1 MTVVEHEFME
11 VVPDT
16 LRRIAA
22 ALEGINEKLELLAQ
36 RREEPSEEHAA
47 AIEEPVT
54 YEEVEDAVSSISRLR
69 NWQTKRAIAN
79 ALYFHEQYVGKDC
92 AANLS
97 RFYGG
102 VTVKQ
107 VQEAIESGEI
117 EAVKPE
123 MQEVEMSRWNKAE
136 HCHEKTKVTKPVGK
150 YQVSLK
156 STILWLEHHGRR
168 CVDNSNPVYMCI
180 EKIINYNN
188 H

>member
-1 MTVVEHEFME
+1 ME

-36 RREEPSEEHAA
+36 RREEPSKEQETATEES
-47 AIEEPVT
+47 VT
-54 YEEVEDAVSSISRLR
+54 FEEVDVAVSSIRLS
-69 NWQTKRAIAN
+69 NWQTKRAITD
-79 ALYFHEQYVGKDC
+79 ALYFREQYVVKDC

-107 VQEAIESGEI
+107 TREAIESGEI
-117 EAVKPE
+117 EAIIPE
-123 MQEVEMSRWNKAE
+123 MQEVEISRWNPRLKR
-136 HCHEKTKVTKPVGK
+136 HERAKVMRPASK

-156 STILWLEHHGRR
+156 STILWLERNGRR
-168 CVDNSNPVYMCI
+168 GVAESNPVYKCI
-180 EKIINYNN
+180 EKIIKSK
-188 H
+188 